1 MPSSR
6 SSKRTGQGRGNSHGS
21 NRADGM
27 SNNSVLGLDRNAS
40 LRAGLCDN
48 VLALISVGG
57 VHHGL
62 SFGGAFLF
70 TCALLLGNIIDDG
83 LTLGNGGGGT
93 LLLGNISNC
102 GGALLHRPGRTF
114 LLVPCHKVGGC
125 FGAANRL
132 ICGGTSFSGH
142 CLVRGMAL
150 GGVGAGRIMPSVTIS
165 RLGLGISQ
173 DGGKKT

>member
-1 MPSSR
+1 M
-6 SSKRTGQGRGNSHGS
+6 NFFV
-21 NRADGM
+21 RAAVK
-27 SNNSVLGLDRNAS
+27 SFTYVFKN
-40 LRAGLCDN
+40 LRFIYCIEYL
-48 VLALISVGG
+48 
-57 VHHGL
+57 
-62 SFGGAFLF
+62 
-70 TCALLLGNIIDDG
+70 
-83 LTLGNGGGGT
+83 
-93 LLLGNISNC
+93 
-102 GGALLHRPGRTF
+102 
-114 LLVPCHKVGGC
+114 HKVGGC